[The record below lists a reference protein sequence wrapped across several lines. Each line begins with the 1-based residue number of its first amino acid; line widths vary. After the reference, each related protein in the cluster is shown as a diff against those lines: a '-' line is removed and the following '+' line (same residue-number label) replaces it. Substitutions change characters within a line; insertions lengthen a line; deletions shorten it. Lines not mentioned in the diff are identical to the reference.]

1 MVATA
6 PAEHRRAP
14 PSATERH
21 RAPPGSPL
29 RHDGCHDG
37 RVTAP
42 AEPRQSDLPA
52 VDRALLDIAVEVARE
67 AGDATLGWFR
77 ASDLAVDSKADGTPV
92 TAADRAAERLVRE
105 RLGARFPD
113 DGVLGE
119 EEPEQPGSSGRRWF
133 VDPIDG
139 TKAFTRGVPLYS
151 TLLALD
157 DEHGPAVGVI
167 VLPALGQVVYAG
179 RGLGCWAD
187 GSRARVSAA
196 AALDGSYLTS
206 SSYTQWDDDA
216 LLAVK
221 HAGCHLRTWG
231 DGYGYALVATGR
243 VDAMVDP
250 TVEVYDVAP
259 MPVILAEAGGRF
271 TSLAGA
277 PGAAGGSGVAT
288 NGLVHDDLLALLL
301 RSSGGPSGSG
311 TG

>member
-1 MVATA
+1 VTVPPPHSAAVPSPDSAAVPAQGPATE
-6 PAEHRRAP
+6 PEPGAP
-14 PSATERH
+14 P
-21 RAPPGSPL
+21 
-29 RHDGCHDG
+29 
-37 RVTAP
+37 
-42 AEPRQSDLPA
+42 
-52 VDRALLDIAVEVARE
+52 VDRALLDLAVDVARE
-67 AGDATLGWFR
+67 AGETTLRWFR

-113 DGVLGE
+113 DGILGE
-119 EEPEQPGSSGRRWF
+119 EEPEAVGTSGRRWF

-167 VLPALGQVVYAG
+167 VLPALGQAVYAG

-187 GSRARVSAA
+187 GAPARVSTTAR
-196 AALDGSYLTS
+196 LDGAYLS
-206 SSYTQWDDDA
+206 ASNYTDWNDPV

-221 HAGCHLRTWG
+221 HAGCELRTWG

-250 TVEVYDVAP
+250 VVEVYDVAP
-259 MPVILAEAGGRF
+259 MPVILAEADGRF
-271 TSLAGA
+271 TSLAGE
-277 PGAAGGSGVAT
+277 PAATGGSGLAT
-288 NGLVHDDLLALLL
+288 NGLLHDELLALL
-301 RSSGGPSGSG
+301 GGGAADG
-311 TG
+311 